1 MDQDAKNLDIKTME
15 FYMTGHELDLDNSQL
30 AQPDQQA
37 APLLEVEKLGLRGK
51 FKDVSFQLRPG
62 EVLGITG
69 LLGSGRTELALAL
82 FGETPADSGTIR
94 VEGREVTIR
103 SIQDAMRNRIGYVP
117 EDRILEGLFL
127 QQTISDNIIVRI
139 IDQMVNKIHL
149 IRAGASKKV
158 SDEWIG
164 RLEVKTPSGELP
176 AKSLSGGNQ
185 QRLVLAKWLASDP
198 RILILNSPT
207 VGVDVGSKASIHE
220 LIRNLASQGM
230 GILLI
235 SDDIPEL
242 MQTCNRLILMRR
254 GRTFGVFDREDITEE
269 QLNQEMVADRVFSI

>member
-1 MDQDAKNLDIKTME
+1 M
-15 FYMTGHELDLDNSQL
+15 
-30 AQPDQQA
+30 
-37 APLLEVEKLGLRGK
+37 
-51 FKDVSFQLRPG
+51 
-62 EVLGITG
+62 
-69 LLGSGRTELALAL
+69 
-82 FGETPADSGTIR
+82 
-94 VEGREVTIR
+94 
-103 SIQDAMRNRIGYVP
+103 
-117 EDRILEGLFL
+117 
-127 QQTISDNIIVRI
+127 
-139 IDQMVNKIHL
+139 
-149 IRAGASKKV
+149 
-158 SDEWIG
+158 
-164 RLEVKTPSGELP
+164 
-176 AKSLSGGNQ
+176 
-185 QRLVLAKWLASDP
+185 LAKWLASDP